1 MIFTLMKNPSPTAEI
16 LAFQPTLCPA
26 LPLVLGNVDY
36 REFERQLHRIDQLLR
51 AGGVEKSFVAQS
63 LARYDQQF
71 PAAKTKARQRHQQH
85 SYRALRCNVLRGLL
99 GEDYRAM
106 SRRLAECPLF
116 RWFCGLEELAAVRV
130 PGKSTLQDYA
140 HWLPAE
146 TMRPLIG
153 QLILAAAQ
161 PAGASG
167 LELAH
172 TLELESVWLDTTGL
186 KTNLHFPVDWVLLCD
201 AVRTL
206 MKATRLIR
214 AHGLKQRMEPPEQF
228 LKAMNRWSLQMTH
241 ARRARDSKKRRKQT
255 LRLMKRQVKVV
266 AAHARRHRALLDAQ
280 WEQTDWTRP
289 QAEQVLRRIDG
300 VLALL
305 PQAQKQAHER
315 IIGERQVAN
324 ADKLLS
330 LYETD
335 TRVRVRGKA
344 GAEVEFG
351 NTLLLAEQ
359 RDGLIADWQLHRD
372 SAPADMRQLPE
383 SLQRMEA
390 AYGAGV
396 IRALGA
402 DRGFSSAANQA
413 LLAAKGIYDGICP
426 KNPARLKERMEEARF
441 VALQRR
447 RSQTEGRIG
456 IFKNGFLGR
465 PLRAK
470 GFEHRELAVSWQ
482 VLTHNL
488 WVLARLEQSV
498 VLAQAA

>member
-1 MIFTLMKNPSPTAEI
+1 MIFTLMKNPSPAAPI
-16 LAFQPTLCPA
+16 LPFQPTLCPA
-26 LPLVLGNVDY
+26 LPVVLGNADY
-36 REFERQLHRIDQLLR
+36 QEFEERLRRIDQLLI
-51 AGGVEKSFVAQS
+51 ASGVEKSLVEQC

-71 PAAKTKARQRHQQH
+71 RAATTKARARHQRH

-99 GEDYRAM
+99 GEDYRGL

-146 TMRPLIG
+146 TMRPIIE
-153 QLILAAAQ
+153 QLILAAQQ
-161 PAGASG
+161 PPGAAA

-172 TLELESVWLDTTGL
+172 GLELETVWVDTTCL
-186 KTNLHFPVDWVLLCD
+186 KTPIHFPVDWVLLGD

-214 AHGLKQRMEPPEQF
+214 THGLKQRMAPPEDF
-228 LKAMNRWSLQMTH
+228 LKAMNRLSLQMTF
-241 ARRARDSKKRRKQT
+241 ARRARDSKKQRKKI
-255 LRLMKRQVKVV
+255 LRLMKQQVKVV
-266 AAHARRHRALLDAQ
+266 AGHARRHRQLLDQA
-280 WEQTDWTRP
+280 WAQTDWTRP

-315 IIGERQVAN
+315 IIGERRVDN
-324 ADKLLS
+324 ADKVLS

-335 TRVRVRGKA
+335 TRVIVRGKA

-359 RDGLIADWQLHRD
+359 KEGVIVDWQLHRA
-372 SAPADMRQLPE
+372 SAPADPRQLAE
-383 SLQRMEA
+383 SLARMER
-390 AYGAGV
+390 AYGVGT
-396 IRALGA
+396 IRALGT
-402 DRGFSSAANQA
+402 DRGFSSAANQT
-413 LLAAKGIYDGICP
+413 LLQAKGIYDGICP
-426 KNPARLKERMEEARF
+426 KNPTQLKERMAEERF
-441 VALQRR
+441 VQLQRR
-447 RSQTEGRIG
+447 RSQTEGRMA

-470 GFEHRELAVSWQ
+470 GFEHREMAVAWQ

-488 WVLARLEQSV
+488 WVLARLERKQE
-498 VLAQAA
+498 LALAA